1 MKQKDVDLLLVD
13 SGDLHDGEYL
23 APDYVARRCSWGVHD
38 SQERASRMA
47 SRLAEWTLTMSVLVF
62 DFLANHMLTNPPEQ

>member
-23 APDYVARRCSWGVHD
+23 APDYIARRCSCGVHD
-38 SQERASRMA
+38 FQERASRMA

-62 DFLANHMLTNPPEQ
+62 DLFANHALTITPEQ